1 MEWTD
6 ISITVAKRDADTA
19 EAIATMVANGGIYIE
34 DYSDLEQQAWEI
46 AHVDLI
52 EQELLDKPRD
62 VVIVHMYLAP
72 DENPAEVLPLFE
84 ERLKNSGIDYKLN
97 TTGVEQEDWQNAW
110 KKYYHAMDIGK
121 RLAIVPGWEEHDTDR
136 IKIIMDPG
144 MAFGTGTHETT
155 SLCLETLDSLVKGG
169 ERVLDIGTGSGILAI
184 AALKLGAGSAEGVD
198 IDPMCVRTAGENAA
212 LNGIGKDRCR
222 FLAGN
227 VLADQSLVNEL
238 AQEKADLVLANIV
251 ADVII
256 RLSRDVGKYLAQDGI
271 FITSGIID
279 TREQDVQD
287 ALAANGF
294 TVIERRTSG
303 GWVALACKAK

>member
-52 EQELLDKPRD
+52 EQDLLDKPRD
-62 VVIVHMYLAP
+62 IVIVHMYLAP

-184 AALKLGAGSAEGVD
+184 AALKLGAGSAEGVTSTH
-198 IDPMCVRTAGENAA
+198 VRAHRRRKRRAQRRGRPVQGACRRSVRQSQRAVQHHHRKHRGSGHSFSGPPCAG
-212 LNGIGKDRCR
+212 
-222 FLAGN
+222 
-227 VLADQSLVNEL
+227 ADGPGRPLYRQ
-238 AQEKADLVLANIV
+238 
-251 ADVII
+251 
-256 RLSRDVGKYLAQDGI
+256 RHH
-271 FITSGIID
+271 
-279 TREQDVQD
+279 
-287 ALAANGF
+287 
-294 TVIERRTSG
+294 
-303 GWVALACKAK
+303 